1 MRKAYSLLVI
11 LALAISL
18 YGCSPAFKKY
28 DEKISTAV
36 TPKEIF
42 DIDIEIRFLDATGME
57 KKELR
62 KKLGKKGIEVF
73 VAYTT
78 GMLQGNVIADRN
90 FINSIRAFAN
100 KYKQYVGSNGRA
112 IFNEILSALDELDS
126 YLNSQGK

>member
-28 DEKISTAV
+28 DEKIRTSV

-42 DIDIEIRFLDATGME
+42 DIDIEIRFLDATGAE

-100 KYKQYVGSNGRA
+100 KYKQYVGKNGRA
-112 IFNEILSALDELDS
+112 IFDEILSALDELDS